1 MALARH
7 QFPPAIVQHAVRL
20 YVRCTLSYR
29 DVEDLLV
36 ELPLQ
41 EQLGENSRTRKG
53 EISELDERLTP
64 NESQPDLP
72 WRPVETRRYDLGGS
86 CQARRRRMRA
96 QLPGRPRGPA
106 AAFH

>member
-64 NESQPDLP
+64 NEFPTGLALAAGRDPEVRFGRQLSSPPAPD
-72 WRPVETRRYDLGGS
+72 
-86 CQARRRRMRA
+86 AR
-96 QLPGRPRGPA
+96 PA
-106 AAFH
+106 AGAA

>member
-41 EQLGENSRTRKG
+41 EQLGESSQTRKG

-64 NESQPDLP
+64 KPSSSRVSSRWKSRVKSQ
-72 WRPVETRRYDLGGS
+72 RKATRTV
-86 CQARRRRMRA
+86 MIV
-96 QLPGRPRGPA
+96 
-106 AAFH
+106 

>member
-29 DVEDLLV
+29 DVEDLLI

-41 EQLGENSRTRKG
+41 EQLGESSQTRKG

-64 NESQPDLP
+64 KPSSSRVSSRWKSRVKSQ
-72 WRPVETRRYDLGGS
+72 RKSTRT
-86 CQARRRRMRA
+86 AMIV
-96 QLPGRPRGPA
+96 
-106 AAFH
+106 